1 MFARGADLLIFDDL
15 SSALDVA
22 TERQLWDSL
31 SRSREATCLV
41 VSHRR
46 PALRRATKI
55 LLLSEGR
62 LIAEGSLDELLRT
75 QAEMRRLWDA
85 EAEED

>member
-1 MFARGADLLIFDDL
+1 MISPPR
-15 SSALDVA
+15 STWRRSV
-22 TERQLWDSL
+22 QLWESL
-31 SRSREATCLV
+31 ERSREATCLV

-55 LLLSEGR
+55 LLLSQGR
-62 LIAEGSLDELLRT
+62 LIAEGRLDDLLLT

-85 EAEED
+85 EAEDEAA